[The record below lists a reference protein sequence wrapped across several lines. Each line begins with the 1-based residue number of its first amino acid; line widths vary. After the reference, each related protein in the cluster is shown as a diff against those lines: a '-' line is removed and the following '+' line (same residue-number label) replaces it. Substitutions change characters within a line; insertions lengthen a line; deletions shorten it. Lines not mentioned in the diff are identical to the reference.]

1 MQYNMK
7 LIKIT
12 ILTLTCASF
21 IFFSG
26 CLKDKDYED
35 GLRGI
40 KVDKNAKFVE
50 VIGTADGLRLFGL
63 NAGAADTSFGVVTV
77 RLASNE
83 PAASDIQVTL
93 ALDPTLVDEY
103 NNANGTSYTVMPA
116 NLYSISN
123 FTVTIP
129 KGSREGNLMLKT
141 VPNSLIGSE
150 YALGFKLTNVSD
162 PSVKLSGNFN
172 NQVAAIITKNE
183 YDGYYRIKGVVQ
195 HPSLGGWFTDAGYP
209 CGTFSLIT
217 AGGNSV
223 DLDPAQPYGSNGTI
237 VGIFGVYPRFTIDP
251 ATHKVSAS
259 DAAGTLSSVQSFTD
273 YDSRFDPASKTL
285 YIKWGWNGSRI
296 AWDTLVY
303 CGPR

>member
-7 LIKIT
+7 RIKIT
-12 ILTLTCASF
+12 ILTLTCASL

-40 KVDKNAKFVE
+40 KVDKNAKFIE
-50 VIGTADGLRLFGL
+50 VIGTADGFRLFGL

-129 KGSREGNLMLKT
+129 
-141 VPNSLIGSE
+141 
-150 YALGFKLTNVSD
+150 
-162 PSVKLSGNFN
+162 
-172 NQVAAIITKNE
+172 
-183 YDGYYRIKGVVQ
+183 
-195 HPSLGGWFTDAGYP
+195 
-209 CGTFSLIT
+209 
-217 AGGNSV
+217 
-223 DLDPAQPYGSNGTI
+223 
-237 VGIFGVYPRFTIDP
+237 
-251 ATHKVSAS
+251 
-259 DAAGTLSSVQSFTD
+259 
-273 YDSRFDPASKTL
+273 
-285 YIKWGWNGSRI
+285 
-296 AWDTLVY
+296 
-303 CGPR
+303 